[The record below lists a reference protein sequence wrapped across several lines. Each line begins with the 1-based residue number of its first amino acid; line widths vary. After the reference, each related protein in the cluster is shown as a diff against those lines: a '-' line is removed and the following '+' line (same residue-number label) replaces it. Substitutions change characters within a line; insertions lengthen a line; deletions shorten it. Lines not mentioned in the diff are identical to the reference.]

1 MGDAGFGANRVPV
14 NWAATQTSRKGPYNW
29 TQSDQGVYSSVKHG
43 MRPALVVFGT
53 PGFVHKNTGKGLY
66 GPEGKRDLKAW
77 RKFSRAIARRYG
89 SGGTFFD
96 SHPELSQLSAKVYI
110 AWNEQNS
117 KNNWVPKP
125 DPRAYGRLVKAF
137 DKGISKID
145 RKAKIVLGGM
155 YGFPRDSKSMKA
167 ANFLKRLY
175 KVPGI
180 AKHFDA
186 VNSHPYGSG
195 VADIKRQ
202 VNDLRSVA
210 KRAGDRN
217 VGVLVGEVG
226 WASKGPSRSESVVG
240 KQGQAKRLRDGLK
253 LLVRKRNA
261 WNVLGAYVYTWRDFP
276 AGQLACSW
284 CPWSGLVTKKSK
296 PKPALKAVTKVIRK
310 NR

>member
-1 MGDAGFGANRVPV
+1 MNASTDENNERIVNRGRLAGALILILALAASILAAQPAAAKAPSDFFGVFAESPSKRDYRGMGDAGFGANRVPV

-202 VNDLRSVA
+202 VNDLRLTSETTDPY
-210 KRAGDRN
+210 GCE
-217 VGVLVGEVG
+217 LT
-226 WASKGPSRSESVVG
+226 ASKC
-240 KQGQAKRLRDGLK
+240 
-253 LLVRKRNA
+253 
-261 WNVLGAYVYTWRDFP
+261 
-276 AGQLACSW
+276 LAM
-284 CPWSGLVTKKSK
+284 PLT
-296 PKPALKAVTKVIRK
+296 L
-310 NR
+310 